1 MKIKITKD
9 DIKNGTPCD
18 NEACAVSQALMRE
31 FNTDMVTTYLKIKNI
46 VNDKE
51 TKVIIYVNDQPYFVN
66 EQDREKVVKFVNQ
79 FDNLGFGIGKAP
91 KPITFELNQ

>member
-9 DIKNGTPCD
+9 DIENGTPCD

-46 VNDKE
+46 VDDKQ
-51 TKVIIYVNDQPYFVN
+51 TKVIIYVNDKPYSVN

-91 KPITFELNQ
+91 KPISFEIN